1 MEGSGSRVGVILMS
15 MAQSDVDRVL
25 QLPYVSLISDSLYG
39 GGDMPHPRLY
49 GSFPKFLR
57 EYVREK
63 KLIPLETAVRKMT
76 WQPAKRLGLS
86 DRGILASGC
95 KADLLLFDPET
106 FTHRATFAEPR
117 QLSTGLWK
125 VFVNGQDPETLPGRI
140 VKRN

>member
-1 MEGSGSRVGVILMS
+1 
-15 MAQSDVDRVL
+15 
-25 QLPYVSLISDSLYG
+25 
-39 GGDMPHPRLY
+39 MPHPRLY

-86 DRGILASGC
+86 DRGILAPGC

-106 FTHRATFAEPR
+106 FTDRATFAEPR